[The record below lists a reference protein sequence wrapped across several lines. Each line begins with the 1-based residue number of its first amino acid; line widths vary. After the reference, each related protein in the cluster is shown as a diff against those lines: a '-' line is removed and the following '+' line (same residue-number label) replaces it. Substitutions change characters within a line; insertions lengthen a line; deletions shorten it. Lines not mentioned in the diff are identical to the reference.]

1 MSRPSREP
9 ISTSLIAMKR
19 RQQSFITSR
28 YQDQTRTGQSLNA
41 AARALVDMQ
50 GLAMALDQFVAAE
63 EARTRVTDVDHW
75 AYSTAARAAR
85 VRSSNLKKSLVALRT
100 KLNGLTQ
107 TQTQTQN
114 SHTCPPQM
122 TQQYCR
128 EELIAMGECPDI
140 ATRAAEHT
148 ATS

>member
-1 MSRPSREP
+1 
-9 ISTSLIAMKR
+9 MKR
-19 RQQSFITSR
+19 RQPSFITSR

-63 EARTRVTDVDHW
+63 EARTRVTDVEHW

-100 KLNGLTQ
+100 KLNGLSQ
-107 TQTQTQN
+107 AQN
-114 SHTCPPQM
+114 SDTCPPQM
-122 TQQYCR
+122 PQQYCR
-128 EELIAMGECPDI
+128 EELIATGECPDI

>member
-1 MSRPSREP
+1 
-9 ISTSLIAMKR
+9 MKR
-19 RQQSFITSR
+19 RQKSFITSR

-41 AARALVDMQ
+41 AARAVVDMQ

-63 EARTRVTDVDHW
+63 EARTRITDVEHW

-100 KLNGLTQ
+100 KLNGLSEA
-107 TQTQTQN
+107 QN
-114 SHTCPPQM
+114 GPTSPPQM
-122 TQQYCR
+122 PQQYCR

>member
-1 MSRPSREP
+1 
-9 ISTSLIAMKR
+9 MKR
-19 RQQSFITSR
+19 RQPSFITSR

-63 EARTRVTDVDHW
+63 EARTRVTDVEHW

-100 KLNGLTQ
+100 KLNGLSEA
-107 TQTQTQN
+107 QN

-122 TQQYCR
+122 PQQYCR